1 MNTLKIERDA
11 RGVAMVAFNRPEVH
25 NAFDETMIREVIEA
39 FRDLGEDES
48 VRAIII
54 DELTGIPGEEL
65 ISKEI
70 TVDDVDEAFADMQ
83 AGTVA
88 RSVIRHQH

>member
-1 MNTLKIERDA
+1 MKTLKIERDA

-48 VRAIII
+48 VRVIII
-54 DELTGIPGEEL
+54 AAEVKSFCAG
-65 ISKEI
+65 
-70 TVDDVDEAFADMQ
+70 ADLNWMQ
-83 AGTVA
+83 RA
-88 RSVIRHQH
+88 S